1 MDVNNEEVQKQRRQE
16 YKEYGEK
23 KRDLIGLNVVTS
35 EARRTLSHDKCYPN
49 RSNDTAQRDSL

>member
-1 MDVNNEEVQKQRRQE
+1 MKRSKSNAGKST
-16 YKEYGEK
+16 KSMEK